1 MALSEYEQRKLE
13 EIERSLHSDDPGLA
27 TILNTGVVRRHR
39 RVVAIATFAA
49 GLAALVGG
57 AVLALS
63 LSWLGIV
70 VSVLGFAGMAV
81 GAGLFFTGRV
91 RGGSQSA
98 SGRGGDAHT
107 GPSWRS
113 RMEQR
118 FRARF
123 DQPGE

>member
-13 EIERSLHSDDPGLA
+13 EIERSLHSDDPDLA

-39 RVVAIATFAA
+39 GVVAIATFAA
-49 GLAALVGG
+49 GLAALAGG
-57 AVLALS
+57 AVIALS

-91 RGGSQSA
+91 RGGSQST
-98 SGRGGDAHT
+98 SGRGVDPRT
-107 GPSWRS
+107 GRSWWA

-118 FRARF
+118 LRARF
-123 DQPGE
+123 DRPGE

>member
-63 LSWLGIV
+63 LSWLGIA

-81 GAGLFFTGRV
+81 GAGLFFSGRAP
-91 RGGSQSA
+91 GGSQSA
-98 SGRGGDAHT
+98 SGRGRESHNGS
-107 GPSWRS
+107 SWRS

>member
-39 RVVAIATFAA
+39 RVVAISAFAA

-63 LSWLGIV
+63 VSWLGIAL
-70 VSVLGFAGMAV
+70 SVLGFVGMAI
-81 GAGLFFTGRV
+81 GAGLFFTGQV
-91 RGGSQSA
+91 RGASPSA
-98 SGRGGDAHT
+98 SGHPGERPAGS
-107 GPSWRS
+107 SWRA
-113 RMEQR
+113 RMEER

>member
-1 MALSEYEQRKLE
+1 MALSEYEQRKLD
-13 EIERSLHSDDPGLA
+13 EIERSLHSDDPALA

-39 RVVAIATFAA
+39 RVVAIATFAG
-49 GLAALVGG
+49 GLAALVAG
-57 AVLALS
+57 AVVALS
-63 LSWLGIV
+63 LSWPGIAL
-70 VSVLGFAGMAV
+70 SVLGFVGMAI

-91 RGGSQSA
+91 RGGSTSA
-98 SGRGGDAHT
+98 SGRGGAPHAES
-107 GPSWRS
+107 SWRA